1 MVVSISQLRK
11 REKNH
16 MMLQIYIPHIKIFLL
31 HLRTEIVRKEG
42 YLYDITIHFLYFV
55 CTP

>member
-1 MVVSISQLRK
+1 
-11 REKNH
+11 

-55 CTP
+55 CMPQLVFVDC